1 MDGSRNGWS
10 GKLRAMAR
18 CIRCNKEVNR
28 SYIYCYRCS
37 RLPKPISPLT
47 PPVEPPTIPTWEKQ
61 PPGGWHPE
69 DRAPS
74 PLTER
79 TTAPTAP
86 NTNRLYVLQR
96 NLKLRSWKKENGRNL
111 SVDNH
116 DEKV

>member
-1 MDGSRNGWS
+1 
-10 GKLRAMAR
+10 MAR

-37 RLPKPISPLT
+37 RLPKPISPIT

-69 DRAPS
+69 DRAAS
-74 PLTER
+74 PVTEH
-79 TTAPTAP
+79 AIPPTQP
-86 NTNRLYVLQR
+86 NTQR
-96 NLKLRSWKKENGRNL
+96 NLKLRSWKKENGRKL